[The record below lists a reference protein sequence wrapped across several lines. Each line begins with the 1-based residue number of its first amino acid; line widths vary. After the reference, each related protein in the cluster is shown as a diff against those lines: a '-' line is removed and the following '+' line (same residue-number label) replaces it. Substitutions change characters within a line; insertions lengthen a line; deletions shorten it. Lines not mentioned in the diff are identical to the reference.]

1 MAIYPIFIAVGLRQ
15 NCKQNYIFITVRL
28 PYDVAKISP
37 KSCQNL
43 AKISPG
49 LLHNLAKISPKSRQ
63 NLARI
68 ATQSRQNLARVALR
82 SRQNLARVALRSRQN
97 LAKIS
102 PQLQYDVP
110 KTGRIAIRSR
120 HSFSRK
126 SPSLAELQ
134 CDPATVALLCS
145 QDSQDCCTISP
156 QLNYDVPKTR
166 RIAMRYRYSWT
177 TMSLLRL
184 AAWLLTTT
192 LLATNFLLHQIKEKI
207 NITSY

>member
-37 KSCQNL
+37 KSRQ
-43 AKISPG
+43 
-49 LLHNLAKISPKSRQ
+49 NLAKISPKSRQ
-63 NLARI
+63 DCYTI
-68 ATQSRQNLARVALR
+68 SPKSRQGCTTISPKSRQGCTTISPKSCQNLATVAVR
-82 SRQNLARVALRSRQN
+82 CPQDWQNCN
-97 LAKIS
+97 TIS

-110 KTGRIAIRSR
+110 KTGIIAIRSR
-120 HSFSRK
+120 HSCTTMSNR
-126 SPSLAELQ
+126 LAGLQ
-134 CDPATVALLCS
+134 YDLATTTDLLRWCP
-145 QDSQDCCTISP
+145 QDLHERNAILC
-156 QLNYDVPKTR
+156 VFR
-166 RIAMRYRYSWT
+166 RYSWT